1 MKNIPIC
8 RYCGKPYK
16 KNPHILEG
24 LPDFIK
30 EKIIYIPDCTCLEI
44 QKERELEELEKK
56 RVEECKLN
64 RIKRFRDISLIDEK
78 FRLSTFERADMSQNY
93 ITNLRNQNN
102 LDNF

>member
-30 EKIIYIPDCTCLEI
+30 EKIIYIPDCDCLEI
-44 QKERELEELEKK
+44 QKEKKWKSSKK
-56 RVEECKLN
+56 REWKSAKQTE
-64 RIKRFRDISLIDEK
+64 
-78 FRLSTFERADMSQNY
+78 
-93 ITNLRNQNN
+93 
-102 LDNF
+102 